1 MDVYTWTDELGNKA
15 NRVFFTEKDC
25 QLDVLEWRR
34 FGYKPIGEEI
44 TCTPHTVDLPPSE
57 NIIQYLA
64 AWFMNKHVNEISA
77 KDINEIIGI
86 YIILQSKI
94 PTLEHPRKLNLGE
107 FLHNLNQSIIDEK
120 MIENDQHDYLLD
132 LFIDCY
138 NYYEEM
144 VEKC

>member
-1 MDVYTWTDELGNKA
+1 
-15 NRVFFTEKDC
+15 
-25 QLDVLEWRR
+25 
-34 FGYKPIGEEI
+34 
-44 TCTPHTVDLPPSE
+44 
-57 NIIQYLA
+57 
-64 AWFMNKHVNEISA
+64 MNKNVNEKSA
-77 KDINEIIGI
+77 KDIYEIIGI
-86 YIILQSKI
+86 YIILRSKI

-107 FLHNLNQSIIDEK
+107 FLHNLNQSIIDKK